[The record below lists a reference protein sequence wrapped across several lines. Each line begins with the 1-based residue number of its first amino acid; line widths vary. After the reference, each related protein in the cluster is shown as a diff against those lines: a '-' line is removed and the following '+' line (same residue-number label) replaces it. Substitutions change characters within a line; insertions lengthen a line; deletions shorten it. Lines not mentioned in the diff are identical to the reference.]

1 MTTKL
6 KLQLSPDACAELVDA
21 VEHGLSPFAYEADDL
36 QGQTDCPE
44 GCVVEPDGYCSHGW
58 LSAMETLLRTG
69 A

>member
-1 MTTKL
+1 M
-6 KLQLSPDACAELVDA
+6 QLSPIAAAELIDA
-21 VEHGLSPFAYEADDL
+21 VEGGLSMFDYEADDL

-44 GCVVEPDGYCSHGW
+44 GCSVEPDGYCRHGY